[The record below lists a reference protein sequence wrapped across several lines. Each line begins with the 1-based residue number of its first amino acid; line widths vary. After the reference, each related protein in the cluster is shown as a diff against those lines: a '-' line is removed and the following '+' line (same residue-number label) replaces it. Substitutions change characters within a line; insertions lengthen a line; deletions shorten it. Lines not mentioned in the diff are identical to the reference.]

1 MEDSKVDQCKSR
13 KYKND
18 LYNLKYNIQ
27 ITKKQIQFVRMRYA
41 VIWTNMKMGG
51 WKRMEREEER
61 KRYRAFRQDNRV
73 RTSIELSEYPAGAIY
88 QSG

>member
-1 MEDSKVDQCKSR
+1 MEDSKVDQYRSR

-27 ITKKQIQFVRMRYA
+27 ITKKQNTIQFEYENGR
-41 VIWTNMKMGG
+41 
-51 WKRMEREEER
+51 KRMEREEER
-61 KRYRAFRQDNRV
+61 KRYRAFRHNRV

>member
-1 MEDSKVDQCKSR
+1 MEDSKVDQCRSR

-27 ITKKQIQFVRMRYA
+27 ITKKQIQFVRMRCRDLDEYE
-41 VIWTNMKMGG
+41 NGR
-51 WKRMEREEER
+51 KRMEREEER
-61 KRYRAFRQDNRV
+61 KRYRAFRHNRV
-73 RTSIELSEYPAGAIY
+73 RTSIELSEYPTGAIY

>member
-1 MEDSKVDQCKSR
+1 MSR
-13 KYKND
+13 KHKND

-51 WKRMEREEER
+51 WKRMEREEE
-61 KRYRAFRQDNRV
+61 
-73 RTSIELSEYPAGAIY
+73 
-88 QSG
+88 

>member
-1 MEDSKVDQCKSR
+1 
-13 KYKND
+13 
-18 LYNLKYNIQ
+18 
-27 ITKKQIQFVRMRYA
+27 MRYA

-61 KRYRAFRQDNRV
+61 KRYRAFRHNRV